1 MTKNTALTFTVLPGL
16 GGKGVL
22 NHGYLMI
29 SIQTIYHISYIIY
42 GFIYLYIRFVFCFF
56 PENTLSKGSKMDRGP
71 VFTTK
76 RSIRY

>member
-1 MTKNTALTFTVLPGL
+1 
-16 GGKGVL
+16 
-22 NHGYLMI
+22 MI
-29 SIQTIYHISYIIY
+29 SIQTIYHIWIY
-42 GFIYLYIRFVFCFF
+42 MFVYDVIYALCLFFSPISIFVYTLCVYFF